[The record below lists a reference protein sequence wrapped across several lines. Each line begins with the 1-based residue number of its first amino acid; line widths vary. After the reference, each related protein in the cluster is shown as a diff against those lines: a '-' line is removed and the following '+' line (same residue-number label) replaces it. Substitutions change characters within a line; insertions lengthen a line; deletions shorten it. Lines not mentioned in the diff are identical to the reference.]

1 MVNNGLNYHTVYK
14 WAFNG
19 DEEQYRNTACFSTL
33 YSNVRPLSHKA
44 INSGRISIK
53 IYFDKEFNQN
63 QNDNYCL
70 LNDEELNE
78 YFDWIKRI
86 TKFNLKISK
95 TIQLNDNLDQY
106 SNKVITVKFT
116 KKTPYELKLIC
127 ALVRNLYE
135 CPYNIMVKA
144 AFLMEDLAEFEGLD
158 LTQRL
163 CVAIDSILGYNTG
176 HSTFCSNG
184 VDFYNDKSLRKR
196 YCKAART
203 EYNVNGFM
211 LNDKNIEF
219 NRYYY
224 EDIVDENT
232 EENIFDTLE
241 ENYISDEFKKVL
253 IRNYKIIKK
262 NYGE

>member
-1 MVNNGLNYHTVYK
+1 MVNNGLNYHTVYSWK
-14 WAFNG
+14 FNN
-19 DEEQYRNTACFSTL
+19 DEEQYRDGVCFASL
-33 YSNVRPLSHKA
+33 YSKCYNLIDRA
-44 INSGRISIK
+44 GNSGRISIK
-53 IYFDKEFNQN
+53 VYFDKKYNVN
-63 QNDNYCL
+63 SNDNYCL

-78 YFDWIKRI
+78 YFDWIKKI

-144 AFLMEDLAEFEGLD
+144 AFLMKDLIEFKELD
-158 LTQRL
+158 FTQRL
-163 CVAIDSILGYNTG
+163 CIAIDSISGYNTG
-176 HSTFCSNG
+176 HSTFESGG
-184 VDFYNDKSLRKR
+184 VDLYNDKSLRKR

-203 EYNVNGFM
+203 ERNVNGFM
-211 LNDKNIEF
+211 LNEKNIKF
-219 NRYYY
+219 NKYYY
-224 EDIVDENT
+224 GNMVDEDT

-241 ENYISDEFKKVL
+241 ENYISNEFKKIL
-253 IRNYKIIKK
+253 IQNYKIIKS
-262 NYGE
+262 YGE